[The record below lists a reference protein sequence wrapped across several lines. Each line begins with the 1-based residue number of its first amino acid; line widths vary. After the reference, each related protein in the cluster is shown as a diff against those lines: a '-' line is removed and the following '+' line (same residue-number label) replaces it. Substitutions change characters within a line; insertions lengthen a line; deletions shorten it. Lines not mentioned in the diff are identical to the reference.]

1 MDERVALDRLESRVA
16 QELRL
21 RELVQQNLNTIETAF
36 GCKVDTLAN
45 VLELVILEPPER
57 VSRNADGVR
66 CPCTFR
72 SLSPFAASSHR
83 TKRSQRTT
91 NGSQLILERST
102 MHDETSRNKTAV

>member
-45 VLELVILEPPER
+45 ILELIVLKSPER
-57 VSRNADGVR
+57 VSRNSDGVR

-72 SLSPFAASSHR
+72 SLSSFAASSHR
-83 TKRSQRTT
+83 TECSQRTT
-91 NGSQLILERST
+91 NGSQLILESST